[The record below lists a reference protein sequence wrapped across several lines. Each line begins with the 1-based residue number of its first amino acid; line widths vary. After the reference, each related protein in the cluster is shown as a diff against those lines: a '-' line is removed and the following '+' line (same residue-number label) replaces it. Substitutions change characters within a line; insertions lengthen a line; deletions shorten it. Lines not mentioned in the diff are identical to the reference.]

1 MHIGIMRKKKLFAAS
16 MWYSPL
22 EPETFS
28 IIYGKIETIAMKI
41 YSKMIKLP
49 TYLSS
54 MPLFYTLT
62 NRFGITSLQCLSFS
76 KQQKLGSTYFQFVEI
91 PHATKPSSALQ
102 LKTICNINDNHFLQK
117 AIHGSGFCLH
127 FIPCASQQILCHF
140 FHVTGTI

>member
-49 TYLSS
+49 TYFIFNAPLLHFNQQIWYHITS
-54 MPLFYTLT
+54 MPIF
-62 NRFGITSLQCLSFS
+62 
-76 KQQKLGSTYFQFVEI
+76 QQT
-91 PHATKPSSALQ
+91 TKARVHIFPVCRNSP
-102 LKTICNINDNHFLQK
+102 CN
-117 AIHGSGFCLH
+117 
-127 FIPCASQQILCHF
+127 
-140 FHVTGTI
+140 